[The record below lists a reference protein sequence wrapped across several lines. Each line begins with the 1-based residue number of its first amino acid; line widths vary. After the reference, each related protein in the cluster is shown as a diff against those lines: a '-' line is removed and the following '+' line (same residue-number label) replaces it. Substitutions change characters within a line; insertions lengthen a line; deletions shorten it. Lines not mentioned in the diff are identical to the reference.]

1 MYEMG
6 ITPLSNKGKAMKKVV
21 KEQAVAKVKKVTKK
35 QLLTEISELT
45 GKTPRDLDSLA
56 RANIETIT
64 WIKDLVS

>member
-21 KEQAVAKVKKVTKK
+21 KNQEVKVKRPTKK
-35 QLLTEISELT
+35 ALLSEISELT
-45 GKTPRDLDSLA
+45 GKTPRELDSLS
-56 RANIETIT
+56 RSNIETIT